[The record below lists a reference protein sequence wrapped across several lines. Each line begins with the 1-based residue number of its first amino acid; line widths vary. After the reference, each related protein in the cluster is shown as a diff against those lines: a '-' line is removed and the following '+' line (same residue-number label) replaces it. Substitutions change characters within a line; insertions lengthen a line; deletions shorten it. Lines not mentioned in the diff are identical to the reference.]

1 MPEKFDKKQLHA
13 AILDA
18 LSTLVENAKR
28 AMLVAYETA
37 THEENIAEN
46 KYHTLGL
53 EAAYLAQGQARRLAE
68 CEADLLAFQNSVPRD
83 FTADDAI
90 ALGALVQLQDEDHHR
105 QFLFLGPAAGGLKV
119 VLDGTDIMVITA
131 AAPLGQALLNA
142 GVGDQVSVRL
152 AARPKHYEVLA
163 LF

>member
-1 MPEKFDKKQLHA
+1 MPEQFDKKQLHV

-46 KYHTLGL
+46 KYDTLGL
-53 EAAYLAQGQARRLAE
+53 EAAYLTQGQARRLAE
-68 CEADLLAFQNSVPRD
+68 CEADLLAFQNSAPRD
-83 FTADDAI
+83 FTDDDAI
-90 ALGALVQLQDEDHHR
+90 SVGALVQLQDEDLQR

-119 VLDGTDIMVITA
+119 VRDGIDILVITP
-131 AAPLGQALLNA
+131 AAPLGKALLNA
-142 GVGDQVSVRL
+142 GIGDQVTVQV
-152 AARPKHYEVLA
+152 AARPKHYEVMA
-163 LF
+163 IF